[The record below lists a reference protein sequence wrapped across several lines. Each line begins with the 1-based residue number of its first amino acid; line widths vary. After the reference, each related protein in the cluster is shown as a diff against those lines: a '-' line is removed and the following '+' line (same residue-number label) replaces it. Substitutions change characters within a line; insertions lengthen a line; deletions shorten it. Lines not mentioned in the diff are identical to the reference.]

1 MDSNYQ
7 SGGKHNM
14 TMTDIFGK
22 KTPRNLD
29 QDDFDMN
36 LGEFQIIYDLDKG
49 KAVDFYGPLNFFYQ
63 TGAETV
69 ESLKEL

>member
-1 MDSNYQ
+1 
-7 SGGKHNM
+7 M

-49 KAVDFYGPLNFFYQ
+49 KAVDFYGPLNFFHQ

>member
-1 MDSNYQ
+1 MDSKYQ

-49 KAVDFYGPLNFFYQ
+49 KVVDFYGPLNFFYQ

-69 ESLKEL
+69 ESLNEL